1 MRLIPRDEKFFDL
14 FNELALRLT
23 RCARLL
29 NELFT
34 EPHRIEELCAAI
46 KTIEHEAD
54 QLTYTVIARIDTSF
68 VTPLD
73 REDIYMLASRLDDV
87 IDLLDGTARRV
98 TMFRITEVREPAKRL
113 SGVLT
118 RAAEAIEAAVREMKK
133 PKVVAQHS
141 RAIKTLEEE
150 GDAIYA
156 EAVGGLFD
164 GTPDPMEVIK
174 WKELYDTLEGAI
186 DQCEDVAN
194 VLESISIKNS

>member
-1 MRLIPRDEKFFDL
+1 VRLIPRDEKFFDL

-34 EPHRIEELCAAI
+34 EPNRLDELGAAI
-46 KTIEHEAD
+46 KAIEHEAD
-54 QLTYTVIARIDTSF
+54 QLTYQVIARIDTSF

-113 SGVLT
+113 SNVLT
-118 RAAEAIEAAVREMKK
+118 RAAEAIENAVREMKK

-141 RAIKTLEEE
+141 RAIKVLEEE

-156 EAVGGLFD
+156 EAVAGLFD
-164 GTPDPMEVIK
+164 GTPNPIEVIK

>member
-14 FNELALRLT
+14 FNELATRLT
-23 RCARLL
+23 RCAQMLNQLFSEPARL
-29 NELFT
+29 
-34 EPHRIEELCAAI
+34 EELSGKI
-46 KTIEHEAD
+46 KAIEHEAD
-54 QLTYTVIARIDTSF
+54 QLTYQVIARIDTSF

-98 TMFRITEVREPAKRL
+98 SMFRISEVRQPARRMSDVLVRL
-113 SGVLT
+113 
-118 RAAEAIEAAVREMKK
+118 AEAIEKAVREMKK
-133 PKVVAQHS
+133 PKVVAQHA
-141 RAIKTLEEE
+141 REIKVLEEE

-156 EAVGGLFD
+156 EAVAGLFE
-164 GTPDPMEVIK
+164 GTPNPIEVIK